1 MSNRD
6 QDGEPT
12 DADELRQGLQFQY
25 ADGVAEAVVTTE
37 GGRVLTVREYPTREA
52 FRTVAD
58 EAVTTETN
66 EELAALDAEAL
77 MGGATGP
84 TAGASATAR
93 GEVAPMGTEDPE
105 DAEER
110 DEE

>member
-1 MSNRD
+1 MSERD
-6 QDGEPT
+6 ENEST

-58 EAVTTETN
+58 EAVATETN
-66 EELAALDAEAL
+66 EDLAALDAEAL

-84 TAGASATAR
+84 TAGASATGREA
-93 GEVAPMGTEDPE
+93 VAPMGTDDPDE
-105 DAEER
+105 EER